1 MKTSWVLVLVCV
13 WRGWVAGSFWCL
25 KNVARCVIASL
36 LGGVLPCG
44 DCGAFFLWGV
54 LPGRVC
60 CLHLGFLVLAVDG
73 ADGDCGGEVVIKTKP
88 VSRRGWRLVDF
99 FWTVQI
105 KMAAVL
111 GREKVVK
118 CGDLGLDG
126 DEPAGIDALG
136 GRGVVEVD
144 DQGDDNVVGEFEIRC
159 EWELVEVEGEVEEV
173 VFLDW
178 GH

>member
-1 MKTSWVLVLVCV
+1 M
-13 WRGWVAGSFWCL
+13 
-25 KNVARCVIASL
+25 IASL

-54 LPGRVC
+54 LLGHVC

-88 VSRRGWRLVDF
+88 VSRRGWRLVDG
-99 FWTVQI
+99 FWTVQN

-118 CGDLGLDG
+118 CGDLVLDG
-126 DEPAGIDALG
+126 DVPAGVDALG

-144 DQGDDNVVGEFEIRC
+144 DQEDDDGVGEFE
-159 EWELVEVEGEVEEV
+159 VEDGVEEV
-173 VFLDW
+173 VFLDLEPQRK
-178 GH
+178 GN